1 MKLSRIALTFG
12 LFSCFLTL
20 AGVAGE
26 AEATQATNV
35 SDIPRILFEDPMTGD
50 WRENW
55 FLDGKEATLRNGDD
69 GLSFAAGTIAKW
81 HDPVKYHAHHAVLW
95 TKREFAGNIRISFEM
110 TRKDDGDGATLLY
123 IQARGVG
130 TPPYVKDIR
139 EWSDRREIPAMAEYY
154 TYMDLLS
161 ISFREDLRLRRYPWK
176 DKNGEWYPDRG
187 LFEPKLD
194 WHGMAPGESYFV
206 EVEKRD
212 SDLTLRLYTTDRK
225 TLEVEHTWD
234 TSKGAEHRDPPLI
247 QEGRIGLRHMA
258 TRQLGYK
265 NFRVEQLRATN
276 EPGID
281 VLPGEKTNR

>member
-1 MKLSRIALTFG
+1 MMRVRFLLAFAMIWG
-12 LFSCFLTL
+12 LL
-20 AGVAGE
+20 AVSGVA
-26 AEATQATNV
+26 AESRV
-35 SDIPRILFEDPMTGD
+35 LFEDPMTGD
-50 WRENW
+50 WKENW
-55 FLDGKEATLRNGDD
+55 FLDGKEATLRNGED
-69 GLSFAAGTIAKW
+69 GLYFAGGTIPKSQ
-81 HDPVKYHAHHAVLW
+81 DPEKYHAHHAVLW
-95 TKREFAGNIRISFEM
+95 TKREFAGDIRISFEM
-110 TRKDDGDGATLLY
+110 TRKDVGEAEGATLLY

-130 TPPYVKDIR
+130 TPPYAKDIR
-139 EWSDRREIPAMAEYY
+139 EWSTIREIPQMSKYY

-176 DKNGEWYPDRG
+176 DKSGEWYPDRG
-187 LFEPKLD
+187 LFEPKLEYRVMESGD
-194 WHGMAPGESYFV
+194 SYFV